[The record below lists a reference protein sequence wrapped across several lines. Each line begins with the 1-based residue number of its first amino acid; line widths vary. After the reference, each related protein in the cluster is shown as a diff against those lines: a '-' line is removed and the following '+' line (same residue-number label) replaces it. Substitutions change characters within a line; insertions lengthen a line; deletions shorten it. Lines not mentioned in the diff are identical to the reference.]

1 MFSFTFYFDSKYV
14 IMQKKKKK
22 KNKKRKRKVLRND
35 IKEESIYLPKA
46 IC

>member
-22 KNKKRKRKVLRND
+22 RTKKEKVLRND